1 MHLERLT
8 CGESDRKDRSKRR
21 TKLAAIAIACA
32 QLLLTPLA
40 NAADIPLDRAIDQ
53 AIETAQVGDLSEAAR
68 RETQSYRQAAS
79 ALPNPSLFYERE
91 TLDGSGATSDSR
103 ETTFGL
109 AAPLDFIWK
118 RASRVEAAE
127 LRGELAQL
135 QIEDQRRQLA
145 QEVATLF
152 VEYEANQ
159 LESQRHEAV
168 HVALDRAK
176 AVATASVEAGDAPP
190 TLLQRVEL
198 AIARHAFE
206 ENRLQTDRL
215 SIHSRFT
222 ALLGDPVASPS
233 LDSIAALG
241 SDITTES
248 QAKETALQNRPDLRA
263 AQALVSWKQAEQKAT
278 RREGLPDVSI
288 EAAQKEDNIGRDG
301 VYLGLSVELPIF
313 DRNQG
318 ASNIAA
324 AESFRAE
331 VAYRQFQ
338 RKVEA
343 QASAAFLQWKALD
356 ENWRRLAETL
366 SVTRNAE
373 ALLVSAEASFEAGES
388 SLLEYLD
395 TVEAYLE
402 AAEHEI
408 DLQRNL
414 RLAAIELANVTATPL
429 QTK

>member
-1 MHLERLT
+1 MHSERLAR
-8 CGESDRKDRSKRR
+8 CESDRKNRSKRR
-21 TKLAAIAIACA
+21 AKLATFACA
-32 QLLLTPLA
+32 QLLLSPLA
-40 NAADIPLDRAIDQ
+40 NAEEIPLDRAIDQ
-53 AIETAQVGDLSEAAR
+53 AIETAQIDALSDAAR
-68 RETQSYRQAAS
+68 RETRSYRQAAA

-91 TLDGSGATSDSR
+91 TLDGSGTNSDSR

-135 QIEDQRRQLA
+135 QVENQRRELA
-145 QEVATLF
+145 REVATLF
-152 VEYEANQ
+152 VAHEANQ
-159 LESQRHEAV
+159 LETERHEAV
-168 HVALDRAK
+168 HDALDRAK
-176 AVATASVEAGDAPP
+176 AVATASVATGDAPP

-206 ENRLQTDRL
+206 ENRLQSDRL
-215 SIHSRFT
+215 AIRSQFT
-222 ALLGDPVASPS
+222 ALLDDPAASPS
-233 LDSIAALG
+233 LGSIAALG
-241 SDITTES
+241 SAIASES

-263 AQALVSWKQAEQKAT
+263 AQALVGWKQAEQKAA
-278 RREGLPDVSI
+278 RRERLPDVSVQ
-288 EAAQKEDNIGRDG
+288 AAQKEDNIGRDG

-324 AESFRAE
+324 AESLRAE
-331 VAYRQFQ
+331 VAYRQIQ

-343 QASAAFLQWKALD
+343 EASAAYLQWKALD
-356 ENWRRLAETL
+356 DNWRRRAETL

-373 ALLVSAEASFEAGES
+373 ALLVAGEASFEAGES

-408 DLQRNL
+408 DLQRDL
-414 RLAAIELANVTATPL
+414 RLAAIELASVTATSL
-429 QTK
+429 HSK

>member
-1 MHLERLT
+1 MHLERLPR
-8 CGESDRKDRSKRR
+8 CGSDRKNHSNRSQ
-21 TKLAAIAIACA
+21 KLTALACA
-32 QLLLTPLA
+32 QLLLTPF
-40 NAADIPLDRAIDQ
+40 AAAAEIPLDRAIDQ
-53 AIETAQVGDLSEAAR
+53 AIEIAQVSDLSEAAR
-68 RETQSYRQAAS
+68 RETQSYRQAAA

-91 TLDGSGATSDSR
+91 RLDGSGPISDSR

-109 AAPLDFIWK
+109 SAPLDFIWK

-127 LRGELAQL
+127 LRGELVQL

-145 QEVATLF
+145 REVVTLF
-152 VEYEANQ
+152 VAYEANQ

-176 AVATASVEAGDAPP
+176 AVAKASVETGDAPP

-215 SIHSRFT
+215 SIRSQFT
-222 ALLGDPVASPS
+222 ALLGDPDASPG
-233 LDSIAALG
+233 LNSIATLG
-241 SDITTES
+241 SDITSES

-263 AQALVSWKQAEQKAT
+263 AQALVSWKQAEQKTA

-301 VYLGLSVELPIF
+301 VYLGLAVELPIF

-324 AESFRAE
+324 AESLRAE
-331 VAYRQFQ
+331 VAYRQIQ

-343 QASAAFLQWKALD
+343 EASAAFLRWKALD
-356 ENWRRLAETL
+356 ENWRRLAENL
-366 SVTRNAE
+366 AVTRHAE
-373 ALLVSAEASFEAGES
+373 ALLVAAEASFEAGES

-408 DLQRNL
+408 ALQRDL
-414 RLAAIELANVTATPL
+414 RLAAIELATVTATPL
-429 QTK
+429 RSI